1 MTSETRLDEFLSEPW
16 SLHGM
21 WRMGLARWLRSN
33 SAFSLLHEIMVRL
46 QMAVV
51 CYASRHPSGAEVDRK
66 EARRASDD
74 DD

>member
-1 MTSETRLDEFLSEPW
+1 
-16 SLHGM
+16 M